1 VSSALG
7 LYLMELSSGGAV
19 RTPETT
25 VGDAFAW
32 AMRDREWVS
41 KLILMG
47 LIGIIPIVGSLQLL
61 GWMLTTLDN
70 LRAGHQ
76 VLPPAGFRYAT
87 RGLYL
92 FLAIVIY
99 ILVFG
104 ILFYGTMFALV
115 FGFSGAIPHSTS
127 SEGNVTPFPFLLFIA
142 MFGGMSAILTIGLA
156 LYLFVPL
163 VILFTDRTGFS
174 GAFDWVGFIRAIR
187 ISPRETVAAGA
198 LSLVAYLISGLGSY
212 LCYVGLLFTIPYS
225 LTIMAWVLRWYEIKA
240 KPGAL
245 PT

>member
-1 VSSALG
+1 
-7 LYLMELSSGGAV
+7 MELSAGGAE

-32 AMRDREWVS
+32 AMRDPEWIS
-41 KLILMG
+41 KLVLMG
-47 LIGIIPIVGSLQLL
+47 LIGIIPIVGTLQLL
-61 GWMLTTLDN
+61 GWMLTTIDN

-92 FLAIVIY
+92 FLASLIY
-99 ILVFG
+99 ILLFAVV
-104 ILFYGTMFALV
+104 FYGTMFALV
-115 FGFSGAIPHSTS
+115 FGFTGTIPHSGSGQGT
-127 SEGNVTPFPFLLFIA
+127 VTPFPFLFFIG
-142 MFGGMSAILTIGLA
+142 MFGGMSAILALSLA

-163 VILFTDRTGFS
+163 VILFTDRRGFS

-198 LSLVAYLISGLGSY
+198 LSLVAYLISSLGSY